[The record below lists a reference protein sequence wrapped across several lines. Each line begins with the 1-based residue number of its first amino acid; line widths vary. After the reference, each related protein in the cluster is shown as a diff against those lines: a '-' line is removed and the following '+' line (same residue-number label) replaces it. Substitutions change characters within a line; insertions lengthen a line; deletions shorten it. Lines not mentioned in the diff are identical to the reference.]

1 MKKESIRSLNQ
12 IKALSE
18 EKSEFRRYMRMYEA
32 CRNYQLDR
40 RILQEIAIECGA
52 LYKINS
58 ITLIDM
64 DIFEEYFAVPFKA
77 GDIVEID
84 LYPFADKRIIE
95 IVEVGDNHDCCCL
108 QALSRRKDGSWT
120 IGAVNTGI

>member
-1 MKKESIRSLNQ
+1 MKKESISSLNQ
-12 IKALSE
+12 IKALAE
-18 EKSEFRRYMRMYEA
+18 EKGEFRRYMRMYEA

-64 DIFEEYFAVPFKA
+64 DIFEEYFDKHFK
-77 GDIVEID
+77 V
-84 LYPFADKRIIE
+84 
-95 IVEVGDNHDCCCL
+95 
-108 QALSRRKDGSWT
+108 RKEEK
-120 IGAVNTGI
+120 